1 MDKEMKNKLC
11 IMDFDGTLVET
22 PMPDMGRII
31 YKQKTGNV
39 WPHDGWWGRHE
50 SLDME
55 VFNME
60 TIQDVVDD
68 YNREKAKSNTIMVML
83 TGRLLKLAD
92 YVKNILDAKGFEF
105 DEYCYNRG
113 GSTEIEK
120 MRTMEVLLEKYPDI
134 DEMELWDDRLEHIPI
149 FEEWG
154 KNQCLSGRLKE
165 FSINFVPANRH

>member
-1 MDKEMKNKLC
+1 MKTKLN
-11 IMDFDGTLVET
+11 IWDFDGTLINT
-22 PMPDMGRII
+22 PLPEEGKLKWEAKKGMP
-31 YKQKTGNV
+31 
-39 WPHDGWWGRHE
+39 WPHEGYWGRYE

-60 TIQDVVDD
+60 TIEDVVND
-68 YNREKAKSNTIMVML
+68 YNREKAKPNTIMVML

-92 YVKNILDAKGFEF
+92 YVKKILDANGFEF

-120 MRTMEVLLEKYPDI
+120 MRTMEVLLEKYPEVVEI
-134 DEMELWDDRLEHIPI
+134 EIWDDRLEHIPI
-149 FEEWG
+149 FEQWG